1 MNILVTGGAGYIG
14 SHTCIELINSGFN
27 PIIIDNFQNSKE
39 DIISK
44 MQEFTR
50 KNINYFNS
58 DLKDKELIKKIILDF
73 NCESIIHFAGLKSV
87 GESQKNP
94 LNYYSNNIS
103 GTINLLEAMKETK
116 IKKIVFSSSAS
127 VYGDPLFLPITENH
141 PLRPKSVYGKTKLII
156 ENILRDIYSAHN
168 DWSICIL
175 RYFNPIGA
183 HSSGILGE
191 EVKDSSSNLL
201 PLVSQVA
208 SGRRNKVDI
217 WGNNYKTIDGT
228 GVRDFIHIE
237 DLAKG
242 HVKAIQILEKP
253 QCIELNLG
261 TGKGQVSL
269 DL

>member
-44 MQEFTR
+44 IQELTR

-103 GTINLLEAMKETK
+103 RTINLLEAMKETK

-141 PLRPKSVYGKTKLII
+141 P
-156 ENILRDIYSAHN
+156 
-168 DWSICIL
+168 
-175 RYFNPIGA
+175 
-183 HSSGILGE
+183 
-191 EVKDSSSNLL
+191 
-201 PLVSQVA
+201 
-208 SGRRNKVDI
+208 
-217 WGNNYKTIDGT
+217 
-228 GVRDFIHIE
+228 
-237 DLAKG
+237 
-242 HVKAIQILEKP
+242 
-253 QCIELNLG
+253 
-261 TGKGQVSL
+261 
-269 DL
+269 